1 MLVQVLILIK
11 IKLNK
16 NVIFKSKMVRAS
28 AYSLAGLFSLA
39 GFKETMVNE

>member
-28 AYSLAGLFSLA
+28 AYFLLQDYFLLQALRKLW
-39 GFKETMVNE
+39 